1 MVTDRGMHH
10 MEHVVFEDN
19 KRCIN
24 YVDVCGKLFIMGEQ
38 DVADSCRNPP
48 GEPKRIQ
55 EANPLSFRWFV
66 SPERLIRPL
75 IKTG

>member
-1 MVTDRGMHH
+1 MVTDRGVHH

-24 YVDVCGKLFIMGEQ
+24 YVDVCGKHFIMGEQ

-48 GEPKRIQ
+48 GEPRGSKKRT
-55 EANPLSFRWFV
+55 R
-66 SPERLIRPL
+66 
-75 IKTG
+75 